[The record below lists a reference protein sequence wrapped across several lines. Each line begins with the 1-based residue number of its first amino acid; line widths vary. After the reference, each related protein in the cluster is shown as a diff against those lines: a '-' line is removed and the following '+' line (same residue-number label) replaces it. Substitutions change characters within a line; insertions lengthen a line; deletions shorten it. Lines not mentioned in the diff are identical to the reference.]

1 MAIEAITWF
10 VERVMEYGL
19 GAVSSW
25 SKAVAA
31 VSQIPLVFLDL
42 SHPLAWPYLLSSLGI
57 ALILFLTVKRNGEEK
72 SQSFR
77 EFAFPSQLYRHP
89 STRLDWKF
97 GLCDLAL
104 QFLLFI
110 PIMTGMGLLGVKLMT
125 ALLVEGW
132 RWEPPGSVSS
142 EGIVAAAVGFFVLHD
157 FVNYWTHVLFH
168 RVPVLWQFHRVH
180 HSAEVLTPLTAFRV
194 HPVEILAFAAIQ
206 APVIGAAAVFYQ
218 NILGEDQRITMVF
231 GVSVFTFLSG
241 ILGSHL
247 RHSHVWFSYGPVL
260 NRVFMSPAHHQIH
273 HSVAAHHWN
282 KNFAVK
288 LAIWDAMFG
297 TLYVP
302 GKRESLNV
310 GLPSSDRHEF
320 SSVWKVYLLPFGRAF
335 QTVVPLVSRRG

>member
-1 MAIEAITWF
+1 MASETITWF
-10 VERVMEYGL
+10 VERAMEYGL

-25 SKAVAA
+25 SKAVAT

-42 SHPLAWPYLLSSLGI
+42 SHPLAWPYLLSSLAI
-57 ALILFLTVKRNGEEK
+57 ALIMFLAVKRNGAEK
-72 SQSFR
+72 SLAFR
-77 EFAFPSQLYRHP
+77 EFAFPSRLYRHP

-110 PIMTGMGLLGVKLMT
+110 PIMTGMGLLGAKAMT
-125 ALLVEGW
+125 ALVVEIA
-132 RWEPPGSVSS
+132 RWEPPGSLSS

-157 FVNYWTHVLFH
+157 LINYWTHVLFH

-194 HPVEILAFAAIQ
+194 HPVELLAFAALQ
-206 APVIGAAAVFYQ
+206 APAVGMAAVFYQ

-231 GVSVFTFLSG
+231 GVSIFTFLSG

-260 NRVFMSPAHHQIH
+260 NRVVMSPAHHQIH
-273 HSVAAHHWN
+273 HSVDARHWN

-288 LAIWDAMFG
+288 LAVWDALFG
-297 TLYVP
+297 TLAMP
-302 GKRESLNV
+302 GKRETLKV
-310 GLPSSDRHEF
+310 GLPDSERHELT
-320 SSVWKVYLLPFGRAF
+320 SVSKLYLLPFVRAF
-335 QTVVPLVSRRG
+335 QSLAALENRRG